1 MSMWKQFAR
10 EMHQRAMIAT
20 LEIDVAVALKTFVDQ
35 GTKPIG
41 APIGGMGSRC
51 AMREQRSDLLL
62 SGEAHLLAQ
71 PAPDLAQKNL
81 T

>member
-10 EMHQRAMIAT
+10 EMHQRAMIAI

-41 APIGGMGSRC
+41 APIGGTAHGAQSGN
-51 AMREQRSDLLL
+51 SDAI
-62 SGEAHLLAQ
+62 SSSDANLLAQ
-71 PAPDLAQKNL
+71 PATDLAQKNL